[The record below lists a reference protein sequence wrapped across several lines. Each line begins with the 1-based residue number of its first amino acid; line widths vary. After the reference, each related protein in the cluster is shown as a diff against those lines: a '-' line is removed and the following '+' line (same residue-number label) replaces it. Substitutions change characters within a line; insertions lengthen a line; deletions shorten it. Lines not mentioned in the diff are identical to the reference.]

1 MIRDHVIPSVWFRG
15 IVVASPITMTNNSS
29 PRVTW
34 HRGLTLLELTVVVT
48 LLLLL
53 ASLLYVGA
61 RAWKRGGDRAICVMT
76 LRNIQVATRSYQNI
90 YGYNY
95 GSRPSTENG
104 TQDIAEHL
112 LSKGYI
118 ETKLYRQT
126 RGTDPCPA
134 GGTYTCPMPDVFP
147 DEGQLYM
154 DCTLASSD
162 QHAPDR
168 HTDW

>member
-1 MIRDHVIPSVWFRG
+1 M
-15 IVVASPITMTNNSS
+15 
-29 PRVTW
+29 
-34 HRGLTLLELTVVVT
+34 LELTVVIAT
-48 LLLLL
+48 FLLLISVLFI
-53 ASLLYVGA
+53 AS
-61 RAWKRGGDRAICVMT
+61 RAWKRGSDRAMCVMT

-90 YGYNY
+90 YGYHF
-95 GSRPSTENG
+95 GSRPSAENG

-118 ETKLYRQT
+118 ETKLYRLT

-134 GGTYTCPMPDVFP
+134 GGTYTCPLPDVFP
-147 DEGQLYM
+147 DEGELYV

-168 HTDW
+168 HADW